1 MYQVQVVW
9 NREFD
14 YRNVKSPQ
22 ETIEQALFIAKTYK
36 NLSDGEAVKKAQII
50 DEQGNIIVP
59 SHKISY

>member
-14 YRNVKSPQ
+14 YRNVQQPQ
-22 ETIEQALFIAKTYK
+22 ETIEKALSIAKSYK
-36 NLSDGEAVKKAQII
+36 NMSDGEAVKKAQII
-50 DEQGNIIVP
+50 DIEGNIIVP